1 MGTCIFFIVFRGLR
15 SESINQQGYNNN
27 LQYIS
32 VTIFTGVIM
41 IDTIKLCMQV
51 RHWTKLLFFTITF
64 LSLAPYIS
72 FMWVVNSS
80 FNQPVRRILVTCF
93 TSSKGYFCVF
103 LLIVILMGINGISIY
118 IRFHSHTILK
128 RMRVALQ

>member
-1 MGTCIFFIVFRGLR
+1 MGACIFFIVVRGLEG
-15 SESINQQGYNNN
+15 ESINQQGYNNN

-51 RHWTKLLFFTITF
+51 RHWTKLLFFTIIF

-72 FMWVVNSS
+72 FMWVIDST

-93 TSSKGYFCVF
+93 TSPKAYFCVF
-103 LLIVILMGINGISIY
+103 LSILILMGINGISIY
-118 IRFHSHTILK
+118 IRFHSNTILK